1 MTIASKARIAVAALS
16 LSAAAFVGIT
26 TREGYTDH
34 AIIPVPG
41 DVPTMGFGT
50 TEDVKMGDRTNPVQ
64 AVQRALKDA
73 TKYEG
78 AVRGCVKAP
87 LHQFEFDAYT
97 DLAYNIGPS
106 AFCASTIAKRL
117 NANPP
122 DYDGACDAIL
132 MWKRYKDQDCSAP
145 GNRVCAGLWR
155 DRLRVQALCK
165 GKA

>member
-1 MTIASKARIAVAALS
+1 MNRTRSAIAVLA

-50 TEDVKMGDRTNPVQ
+50 TEGVKMGDRTNPVQ

-73 TKYEG
+73 SKYEA
-78 AVRGCVKAP
+78 AVKGCVHAP
-87 LHQFEFDAYT
+87 LHQHEFDAYV

-106 AFCASTIAKRL
+106 AFCASTIVRRL
-117 NANPP
+117 NATPA
-122 DYDGACDAIL
+122 DYAGACDAIL

-145 GNRVCAGLWR
+145 GNRVCAGLWK
-155 DRLRVQALCK
+155 DRQRTHALCK
-165 GKA
+165 GAA